1 MRTNYNL
8 TLVLIACL
16 VIIALMSLF
25 ISFYQY
31 NDDIVVTDRQPA
43 EKQPMFMMLTFGKHD
58 DDGWNEAHANGFLV
72 AVSQL
77 NLVAEIHD
85 SIGPQECR
93 LYIDDFVVRG
103 GNVVIAPSRVYE
115 DCINLAAAHYPQV
128 KFITTISEGVKD
140 QPNVYSFFSRMYYV
154 RYLSGIL
161 AGMTSKGS
169 QFGYVYL
176 NKNSEVIRGINAF
189 TLGVKKVNPHA
200 KVFTFQLP
208 NNGKADLPR
217 RLDEFYDRYPHIKTW
232 TYHLSG
238 NDVERFC
245 DRNFLQ
251 CVSYHVN
258 KQSSFVNSSIGSAV
272 WDWSMFYRQLARRI
286 IVNEFTSGSDWLPVR
301 TATAKL
307 KGVGVDV
314 PVEVVNYIDSEM
326 SCLLSHECE
335 VFRGIIRDNQ
345 GNIRVSSGTV
355 IPDNELLF
363 HFNWFV
369 DGVEEVDVQ

>member
-16 VIIALMSLF
+16 VIIVLMSLF

-161 AGMTSKGS
+161 VGMTSKGS

-314 PVEVVNYIDSEM
+314 PVEVVNYITYDENDLM
-326 SCLLSHECE
+326 RIENYRLKE
-335 VFRGIIRDNQ
+335 VK
-345 GNIRVSSGTV
+345 
-355 IPDNELLF
+355 
-363 HFNWFV
+363 
-369 DGVEEVDVQ
+369 

>member
-16 VIIALMSLF
+16 VIIVLTSLF

-31 NDDIVVTDRQPA
+31 NDNVVVTDRQPA
-43 EKQPMFMMLTFGKHD
+43 EKQPMFMMLTLGKHD
-58 DDGWNEAHANGFLV
+58 DNGWNEAHAQGFLV

-85 SIGPQECR
+85 NIGPQECR
-93 LYIDDFVVRG
+93 LYIDDFVGRG
-103 GNVVIAPSRVYE
+103 GNVVIAPSRAYE
-115 DCINLAAAHYPQV
+115 DCINSAATHYPQV
-128 KFITTISEGVKD
+128 KFITTISEGIKD

-161 AGMTSKGS
+161 AGMTSNGS
-169 QFGYVYL
+169 QFGYVYI
-176 NKNSEVIRGINAF
+176 NKDSEVIRGINAF

-200 KVFTFQLP
+200 KVFTFQIQ
-208 NNGKADLPR
+208 KKEMADLPR
-217 RLDEFYDRYPHIKTW
+217 RLDEFYDRYPYIKTW

-238 NDVERFC
+238 NDVENFC
-245 DRNFLQ
+245 DRNFLK
-251 CVSYHVN
+251 CVCYHVN

-272 WDWSMFYRQLARRI
+272 WDWSMFYRQLARRV
-286 IVNEFTSGSDWLPVR
+286 IVNEFTSGYEWLSLG

-335 VFRGIIRDNQ
+335 VFRGTIRDNH
-345 GNIRVSSGTV
+345 GNIRVSSGAV

-363 HFNWFV
+363 HLNWFV